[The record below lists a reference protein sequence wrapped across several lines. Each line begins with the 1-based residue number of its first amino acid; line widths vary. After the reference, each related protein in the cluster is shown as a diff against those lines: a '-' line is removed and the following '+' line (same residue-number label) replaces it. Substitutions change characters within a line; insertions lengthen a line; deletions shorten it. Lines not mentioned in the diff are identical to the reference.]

1 MGRVDWNRIGVNRKS
16 SKNAEVEILFDW
28 RMFEKVMDVRIGRTI
43 TYTGKL
49 ISRPGINSPYRLD
62 DGDIE

>member
-1 MGRVDWNRIGVNRKS
+1 MDWNRIGVSRQLGKD
-16 SKNAEVEILFDW
+16 AEVEILFDW
-28 RMFEKVMDVRIGRTI
+28 KLFEKVMNVRLGSTI

-49 ISRPGINSPYRLD
+49 RSRPVYDAPYRLD